1 MLRLN
6 ESRIGGVITDAFA
19 ARASPSLVSTLHA
32 QHATMIYAGLDGD
45 VTVIEKGSP
54 PIRARVVVVSPEV
67 EHATFSPGPAIVL
80 QHDPELAPEV
90 AVYARRRG
98 RASPLEG
105 RLAARLGGA
114 LYSHRASLSR
124 PDVLAG
130 LGGES
135 AAWFAEEAPRRELD
149 TRVASVVEALRD
161 PDADRH
167 LVLART
173 RLSAA
178 HLQALFVRDVG
189 VPIRTYLLWRRLL
202 VAIASCVRLD
212 NTSAAHFAG
221 FSDLAHLSRT
231 CRRMLGYS
239 PSLLRREFVSM

>member
-1 MLRLN
+1 
-6 ESRIGGVITDAFA
+6 V
-19 ARASPSLVSTLHA
+19 P
-32 QHATMIYAGLDGD
+32 
-45 VTVIEKGSP
+45 
-54 PIRARVVVVSPEV
+54 
-67 EHATFSPGPAIVL
+67 HATFCPGPAIVL
-80 QHDPELAPEV
+80 HHDPELAPEV
-90 AVYARRRG
+90 AAYARRRG
-98 RASPLEG
+98 RAAPLDG
-105 RLAARLGGA
+105 RLAARVVGA
-114 LYSHRASLSR
+114 LHSHRASLSR

-130 LGGES
+130 LACES
-135 AAWFAEEAPRRELD
+135 AAWFAEEAPRRNLD

-161 PDADRH
+161 PDVDRRP
-167 LVLART
+167 VLAKT

-239 PSLLRREFVSM
+239 PTLLRQEFVST

>member
-1 MLRLN
+1 MRGSQGASLA
-6 ESRIGGVITDAFA
+6 SRSPSSSDTRSGSATLAWS
-19 ARASPSLVSTLHA
+19 RASG
-32 QHATMIYAGLDGD
+32 AGC
-45 VTVIEKGSP
+45 
-54 PIRARVVVVSPEV
+54 A
-67 EHATFSPGPAIVL
+67 A
-80 QHDPELAPEV
+80 
-90 AVYARRRG
+90 
-98 RASPLEG
+98 PLER

-114 LYSHRASLSR
+114 LHSHRASLSR

-130 LGGES
+130 LACES
-135 AAWFAEEAPRRELD
+135 AAWFAQEAPRRDLD
-149 TRVASVVEALRD
+149 PRVASVVEALRD

-167 LVLART
+167 RVLART

-202 VAIASCVRLD
+202 IAIASCVRLD
-212 NTSAAHFAG
+212 NTNAAHFAG

-239 PSLLRREFVSM
+239 PTRLRREFVSRYGLL

>member
-45 VTVIEKGSP
+45 VTVTEEGSP
-54 PIRARVVVVSPEV
+54 PIRARVVVVPPEV
-67 EHATFSPGPAIVL
+67 DHATFCPGPAIVL
-80 QHDPELAPEV
+80 HHDPELAPEV
-90 AVYARRRG
+90 AVYARQRG
-98 RASPLEG
+98 RASPIEG

-114 LYSHRASLSR
+114 LHSHRASLSR

-130 LGGES
+130 LACES
-135 AAWFAEEAPRRELD
+135 AAWFAEEAPRRDLD

-202 VAIASCVRLD
+202 IAIASCVRLD
-212 NTSAAHFAG
+212 NTNAAHFAG

-239 PSLLRREFVSM
+239 PTLLRREFVST

>member
-19 ARASPSLVSTLHA
+19 ARASPSLVSTLHS
-32 QHATMIYAGLDGD
+32 QHATMIYAGLDAD
-45 VTVIEKGSP
+45 VTVTEPDRP
-54 PIRARVVVVSPEV
+54 PLRARIVVVPPEV
-67 EHATFSPGPAIVL
+67 PHATFCPGPAIVL
-80 QHDPELAPEV
+80 HHDPELVPRV
-90 AVYARRRG
+90 AAYARGRG
-98 RASPLEG
+98 RSAPLEG
-105 RLAARLGGA
+105 RLAARLDGA
-114 LYSHRASLSR
+114 LGSHRASLSR

-130 LGGES
+130 LARES
-135 AAWFAEEAPRRELD
+135 AAWFAEEAPRRDLD

-161 PDADRH
+161 PDADRR
-167 LVLART
+167 LVLERT
-173 RLSAA
+173 RLSPA

-202 VAIASCVRLD
+202 IAIASCVRLD

-221 FSDLAHLSRT
+221 FADLAHLSRT

-239 PSLLRREFVSM
+239 PTLLRREFVSA